1 MNRLWP
7 RPALAGAAAALL
19 ALGGLALSTAPSAS
33 AAQLVGAAKGQR
45 LAAAT
50 GSTAWH
56 NGTFNVDTTNVVR
69 RSDIVLGSP
78 NTNAAQFV
86 PLGNGTLGAAVW
98 AAGGFTAQLNRTD
111 TFPDRKSPGQ
121 VTIPGLS
128 QLTGA
133 ADFSGYLDLYDGTLH
148 ESGGGMTMTAYLRAD
163 AAELVVNVTGADPNS
178 TQTAQAAL
186 WSGRSPSAQASG
198 AVATL
203 AETWVDNSGSGNSGQ
218 TFGSLAAVTAG
229 GRNVSASN
237 PNSTTARVTFQP
249 NTDGSFR
256 VVFGAPQW
264 TGGNAL
270 STATS
275 LFGSDA
281 TVAAA
286 TLAAGHLSW
295 WHSYWAGAGLIR
307 ISSSDGTGDYV
318 ENLRTLYLYDSAA
331 QSRGT
336 FPGSQAGVADLF
348 DFSQDHQDWFPA
360 GYWFWNLRMQLQAN
374 LSAGESTL
382 DDPIFRL
389 YANNVANIRSW
400 TSANMGGR
408 AGLCVPETMRFNGNG
423 TYNGGTSGAS
433 CDQNITPTYNSL
445 NVSTGA
451 EVGLWV
457 WQRYLMTDDRNF
469 LSANYPL
476 LSGAAQFLLAYATT
490 GSDGLLHTTANA
502 HETQWNVTDP
512 TTDILAMQAL
522 FPVTIQAAQTLGVD
536 ASLVSQLQ
544 AAIPKIPALPRTDT
558 ATKTQNL
565 TASADAQNNDMIG
578 MSTQPT
584 AATHNDENI
593 GLEAVWPYNVIG
605 DNSSMLALA
614 KRTYTSRSYVNGND
628 WSYDSLQAARLG
640 LGSEVKNDLLASI
653 RSYQAYP
660 SGLASFTGSAAQE
673 PYIEQ
678 LGVLA
683 STVAEG
689 FVQDY
694 DGLLRIAPA
703 WPGDW
708 TGEGTV
714 YIQHNSKVYLQYS
727 GGTPVTVAIA
737 AGSNNAI
744 SMRSPWPG
752 QSVTV
757 VDGGSGATVVGAQ
770 SNAQFSIPAQ
780 SGHTYL
786 VELTSSPFTSLTYA
800 AVTGSPATAARHYGA
815 NTIGLDGN
823 GGGSPSGPTFYSDIN
838 YGGSAVTLGAGSY
851 DLAQLQSAGIAND
864 SISSIR
870 VPAGYT
876 VTGYADSG
884 FSGTSW
890 VFTADNPSLIN
901 TGNNDAISSLRIAA
915 TGGGT
920 QAISLRAHANNMYVC
935 ADNAGANPLIANRTA
950 IGPWETF
957 DVLDAGNGNIA
968 LRSHANN
975 LIVTAENAGASA
987 LIANRTSI
995 GGWETFQLIR
1005 NPDGSVSLRALA
1017 NNLYVTAENAGA
1029 QPLIANRAA
1038 IGGWEEFDLIND

>member
-1 MNRLWP
+1 MNPSHPLR
-7 RPALAGAAAALL
+7 RPAARFAQPSRPAILATAAALV
-19 ALGGLALSTAPSAS
+19 LGGVALSTAHPA
-33 AAQLVGAAKGQR
+33 
-45 LAAAT
+45 AAAT
-50 GSTAWH
+50 GTTAWRT
-56 NGTFNVDTTNVVR
+56 GSFVVDTPNVVR

-78 NTNAAQFV
+78 NNSASQFV
-86 PLGNGTLGAAVW
+86 PLGNGSLGAAVW

-128 QLTGA
+128 RLTTA
-133 ADFSGYLDLYDGTLH
+133 ADFNGYLDLYDGTLH
-148 ESGGGMTMTAYLRAD
+148 ESGGGMTLTAYLRAD
-163 AAELVVNVTGADPNS
+163 AAELVVDVTGADPNS
-178 TQTAQAAL
+178 SQTAQVAL

-229 GRNVSASN
+229 GRGVTASN
-237 PNSTTARVTFQP
+237 PNSTTARVSFQP

-256 VVFGAPQW
+256 VVVGAPAW

-275 LFGSDA
+275 LLGSDA
-281 TVAAA
+281 TTAAA

-307 ISSSDGTGDYV
+307 ISSGDGTGDYV

-336 FPGSQAGVADLF
+336 YPGSQAGVADLF
-348 DFSQDHQDWFPA
+348 NFSQDHQDWFPA
-360 GYWFWNLRMQLQAN
+360 GYWFWNLRMQMQAN
-374 LSAGESTL
+374 MSAGEQAL
-382 DDPIFRL
+382 NDPIFRL
-389 YANNVANIRSW
+389 YTNNVNNIRSW

-423 TYNGGTSGAS
+423 TYQGGTSNAS

-445 NVSTGA
+445 TITTGA
-451 EVGLWV
+451 EMGLWV

-476 LSGAAQFLLAYATT
+476 MSGAATFLLAYATT

-522 FPVTIQAAQTLGVD
+522 FPATVQAAQTLGVD
-536 ASLVSQLQ
+536 SGLVSQLN
-544 AAIPKIPALPRTDT
+544 AAIPKIPTLPRTDT
-558 ATKTQNL
+558 ATKTQLL
-565 TASADAQNNDMIG
+565 TPSADAAGNDMIG

-584 AATHNDENI
+584 AQTHNDENL
-593 GLEAVWPYNVIG
+593 GLEAVWPYNVVG
-605 DNSSMLALA
+605 DSSSMTTLGR
-614 KRTYTSRSYVNGND
+614 RTYTSRSYVNGND
-628 WSYDSLQAARLG
+628 WSFDSLQAARLG
-640 LGSEVKNDLLASI
+640 LGSEVKNALLASI

-660 SGLASFTGSAAQE
+660 SGLASFTGSAASE

-678 LGVLA
+678 SGVLA
-683 STVAEG
+683 ATVAEA

-703 WPGDW
+703 WPSDW
-708 TGEGTV
+708 TGDGTV
-714 YIQHNSKVYLQYS
+714 SIQHNSKVYLQVS

-737 AGSNNAI
+737 AGSNSPIAV
-744 SMRSPWPG
+744 RSPWPG

-757 VDGGSGATVVGAQ
+757 VDGGSGATVLAAQ
-770 SNAQFSIPAQ
+770 SNSTFTIPAQ
-780 SGHTYL
+780 SGHSYL
-786 VELTSSPFTSLTYA
+786 VELTSSPFTALPFAS
-800 AVTGSPATAARHYGA
+800 VSGSAATAARHLGSNA
-815 NTIGLDGN
+815 IGL
-823 GGGSPSGPTFYSDIN
+823 GGSGTPPPSS
-838 YGGSAVTLGAGSY
+838 V
-851 DLAQLQSAGIAND
+851 
-864 SISSIR
+864 
-870 VPAGYT
+870 
-876 VTGYADSG
+876 
-884 FSGTSW
+884 
-890 VFTADNPSLIN
+890 
-901 TGNNDAISSLRIAA
+901 
-915 TGGGT
+915 
-920 QAISLRAHANNMYVC
+920 ISLRAHANSMYVC

-957 DVLDAGNGNIA
+957 DVLDAGGGNIA

-975 LIVTAENAGASA
+975 LIVTADNAGANP
-987 LIANRTSI
+987 LIANRTAI
-995 GGWETFQLIR
+995 GGWETFQLIH
-1005 NPDGSVSLRALA
+1005 NNDGSISLKALV
-1017 NNLYVTAENAGA
+1017 NNHYVTAENAGA
-1029 QPLIANRAA
+1029 AALIANRTA
-1038 IGGWEEFDLIND
+1038 IGPWEEFDLVND